1 MNDPEEDT
9 VKVTAPEG
17 EGDSQKQEVCSPLPR
32 EIDLIDWKASQG
44 CPDLPKQVESKYHK
58 SRRID

>member
-9 VKVTAPEG
+9 VKVTALEG

-32 EIDLIDWKASQG
+32 EIDLID
-44 CPDLPKQVESKYHK
+44 
-58 SRRID
+58 

>member
-32 EIDLIDWKASQG
+32 EIDLID
-44 CPDLPKQVESKYHK
+44 
-58 SRRID
+58 